1 MPPDTYAPI
10 HATQGGVSPVA
21 TAVGGAIVGAL
32 AGAGFVAS
40 RKLSASDPA
49 GPAAPDKQDNLD
61 VVPPREV

>member
-10 HATQGGVSPVA
+10 HAAQGGVSPVA

-40 RKLSASDPA
+40 RKLSADVPPQEGSG
-49 GPAAPDKQDNLD
+49 GPP
-61 VVPPREV
+61 VVPPAEV